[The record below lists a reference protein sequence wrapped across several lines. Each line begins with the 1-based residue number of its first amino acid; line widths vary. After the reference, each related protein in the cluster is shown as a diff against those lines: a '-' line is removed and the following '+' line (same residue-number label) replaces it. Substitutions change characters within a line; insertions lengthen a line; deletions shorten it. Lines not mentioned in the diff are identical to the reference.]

1 MKEHP
6 KEEGEEGEGE
16 EWRKGEKEEGV
27 GRKGEGE
34 GKRTRWPSFLG
45 SRVPAGSISDNPV
58 ATAGMCPVTGSLMPP
73 AWWLLLRRL
82 VTPAGLPSV
91 CLLTYI
97 STTRGCLHSCLGL
110 SVFHL
115 PASACK
121 PLKGR
126 GLQRGELT
134 VQRPILYED
143 NSQAPHRPRLR
154 TLPTVRLC
162 WDPSRQVSTLRPC
175 TALLHAQRQTGPGRP
190 PQQVQP

>member
-1 MKEHP
+1 MEVGCELWVPQHGSYPRKMKEHP
-6 KEEGEEGEGE
+6 KEEGEEGEG
-16 EWRKGEKEEGV
+16 GGV
-27 GRKGEGE
+27 GRGGEGGGGGEE
-34 GKRTRWPSFLG
+34 GRRRGRVRGARWPSFLG
-45 SRVPAGSISDNPV
+45 SHVPTGSINDNPV
-58 ATAGMCPVTGSLMPP
+58 ATAGMCPVTGSLMPA

-110 SVFHL
+110 SVFRL

-134 VQRPILYED
+134 VQHPILYED
-143 NSQAPHRPRLR
+143 NSQHHTGHVCTHSP
-154 TLPTVRLC
+154 
-162 WDPSRQVSTLRPC
+162 PSGCVGSPLDR
-175 TALLHAQRQTGPGRP
+175 
-190 PQQVQP
+190 

>member
-1 MKEHP
+1 MGTGGEGGGG
-6 KEEGEEGEGE
+6 GEEG
-16 EWRKGEKEEGV
+16 
-27 GRKGEGE
+27 GRGRVRGA
-34 GKRTRWPSFLG
+34 RWPSFPG
-45 SRVPAGSISDNPV
+45 SHVPTGSINDNPV
-58 ATAGMCPVTGSLMPP
+58 ATAGMCPVTGSLMPA

-110 SVFHL
+110 SVFRL

-134 VQRPILYED
+134 VQLPILYED
-143 NSQAPHRPRLR
+143 NSQAPHRPRR
-154 TLPTVRLC
+154 HTLPTVRLC
-162 WDPSRQVSTLRPC
+162 RDPTPQVNTLRSC
-175 TALLHAQRQTGPGRP
+175 TALLHAQRQIGPGRP